1 MSKTESISKAA
12 ILSMLK
18 KSQTKVIFPIIT
30 FGLLNEFL
38 KTGKKDFIDSEVR
51 KAYHNAVNYI
61 QNYIG
66 HKLHTGGKYYDAYP
80 IRNLPRYG
88 VLTVNGKS
96 FEITELFQNNANELV
111 RWLPEVI
118 KTHIESKIG
127 LIPTLG
133 NDSERLLIAIEKE
146 NFQTFIENNIVLN
159 PSNFEVFSFSIL
171 KVHLE
176 KFACKIYRDTR
187 TSAHDKG
194 VDLSTNFGVVYQ
206 IKKLQLL
213 NVKNAEEVYSEI
225 KLNFDSERMNDGK
238 VVLIIDDISKEV
250 RNYLIDMKVQSISK
264 TEILNICNQFL
275 EVEDRMK
282 ILRVI
287 YDEFRREYESQI

>member
-18 KSQTKVIFPIIT
+18 KSQTKVIFPIIA

-80 IRNLPRYG
+80 IRKLPRYG
-88 VLTVNGKS
+88 LLTVNGKS

-133 NDSERLLIAIEKE
+133 NDSERLLIAIE
-146 NFQTFIENNIVLN
+146 
-159 PSNFEVFSFSIL
+159 
-171 KVHLE
+171 
-176 KFACKIYRDTR
+176 
-187 TSAHDKG
+187 
-194 VDLSTNFGVVYQ
+194 
-206 IKKLQLL
+206 
-213 NVKNAEEVYSEI
+213 
-225 KLNFDSERMNDGK
+225 
-238 VVLIIDDISKEV
+238 
-250 RNYLIDMKVQSISK
+250 
-264 TEILNICNQFL
+264 
-275 EVEDRMK
+275 
-282 ILRVI
+282 
-287 YDEFRREYESQI
+287 